1 MPTLPEPRQSPL
13 QSVANVLA
21 NRGVA
26 IGMMLLLGALAIVF
40 VAAAPLLGLKN
51 ADMVEHWLTAGE
63 ALGPLGVV
71 VVGAAF
77 CILALLG
84 APQFLLVAGTAAV
97 FGPLLGFVYSFIGN
111 MLACLLGFW
120 IGKGLGSGALRK
132 IGGAGL
138 ERFMARLE
146 RHDILACALIRL
158 VPTAPF
164 MIVNMA
170 LGATSIRLV
179 PFIIG
184 TAIGS
189 APKIALLAW
198 AGHTVRQI
206 STGGGPL
213 HYLLLALVVASWVS
227 MGFIARSW
235 MRQTESDSAE

>member
-1 MPTLPEPRQSPL
+1 MSTLPPPRRKPL
-13 QSVANVLA
+13 QAIADVLA

-51 ADMVEHWLTAGE
+51 ADMVEQWLTAGE
-63 ALGPLGVV
+63 ALGPLGVLV
-71 VVGAAF
+71 VAAAF

-111 MLACLLGFW
+111 ILACLLGFW

-132 IGGAGL
+132 IGGPGL

-213 HYLLLALVVASWVS
+213 HYLLLALVVASWIG
-227 MGFIARSW
+227 MGFIARTW
-235 MRQTESDSAE
+235 MRQTEPESAE

>member
-13 QSVANVLA
+13 EPVANLLA

-26 IGMMLLLGALAIVF
+26 IGMMLLLGALAIAF

-51 ADMVEHWLTAGE
+51 ADMVQHWLTAGQ
-63 ALGPLGVV
+63 ALGPLGIVAV
-71 VVGAAF
+71 AAAF
-77 CILALLG
+77 CLLALLG

-97 FGPLLGFVYSFIGN
+97 FGPVVGFAYSFVGN

-132 IGGAGL
+132 MGGPGL

-170 LGATSIRLV
+170 LGATSIRLI
-179 PFIIG
+179 PFVIG

-198 AGHTVRQI
+198 GGSAVRQI

-213 HYLLLALVVASWVS
+213 HWLLLAAVIASWIA
-227 MGFIARSW
+227 MGVIARQW
-235 MRQTESDSAE
+235 VRQTGPETAA

>member
-1 MPTLPEPRQSPL
+1 MSTLPEPRQSPL
-13 QSVANVLA
+13 EPVANLLA

-26 IGMMLLLGALAIVF
+26 IGMMLLLGALAIAF

-51 ADMVEHWLTAGE
+51 ADMVQRWLTAGQ
-63 ALGPLGVV
+63 ALGPAGIVAV
-71 VVGAAF
+71 AAAF
-77 CILALLG
+77 CLLALLG

-97 FGPLLGFVYSFIGN
+97 FGPVVGFAYSFVGN

-132 IGGAGL
+132 MGGPGL

-198 AGHTVRQI
+198 GGGAVRQI
-206 STGGGPL
+206 STGGGLL
-213 HYLLLALVVASWVS
+213 HWLLLAAVIASWIA
-227 MGFIARSW
+227 MGLIARQW
-235 MRQTESDSAE
+235 VRQTEPETTA

>member
-13 QSVANVLA
+13 EPVANLLA
-21 NRGVA
+21 NRGLA
-26 IGMMLLLGALAIVF
+26 IGMMLLLGALAIAF

-51 ADMVEHWLTAGE
+51 ADMVQHWLTAGQ
-63 ALGPLGVV
+63 ALGPLGIVAV
-71 VVGAAF
+71 AAAF
-77 CILALLG
+77 CVLALLG

-97 FGPLLGFVYSFIGN
+97 FGPVVGFAYSFVGN

-132 IGGAGL
+132 MGGPGL

-170 LGATSIRLV
+170 LGATSIRLI
-179 PFIIG
+179 PFVIG

-198 AGHTVRQI
+198 GGSTVRQI
-206 STGGGPL
+206 STGGGLL
-213 HYLLLALVVASWVS
+213 HWLLLAAVIASWIA
-227 MGFIARSW
+227 MGLIARQW
-235 MRQTESDSAE
+235 VRQTGPETDP